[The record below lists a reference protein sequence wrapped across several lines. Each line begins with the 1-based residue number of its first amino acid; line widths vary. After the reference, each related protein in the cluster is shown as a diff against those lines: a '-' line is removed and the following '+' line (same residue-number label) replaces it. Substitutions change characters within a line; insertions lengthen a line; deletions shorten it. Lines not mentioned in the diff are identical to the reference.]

1 MSATAPRSQG
11 AGGTRAGRAWLDSVR
26 DEALR
31 FLSGDN
37 NAPWAILAETA
48 LGCVPILGQV
58 IDARDIIKGLAEV
71 GDAPDSQLAWFNLVT
86 AVVGLIPGGGD
97 AVKRGAR
104 AVKSGTLNID
114 DLLAL
119 VRRYH
124 SGDPEQLVRQ
134 VLDPGRIVAKLEEVL
149 ASPALQKSL
158 SPEVQR
164 RVQRIRSGIAAQAAA
179 LRKEVDDWFTRGRK
193 TSAGGAGAAKPTVG
207 APPAKPATQVGEGSK
222 ARGQHSD
229 AAAHTT
235 PNSATQR
242 MQRLK
247 DVGNRALGVF
257 GEHMADYHCQDVKGW
272 YATARVG
279 HDQGH
284 INIAKM
290 NDGGVLVQLWPL
302 NVRGR
307 GIDAVWRTEKG
318 PRPYAIVEAKASVDP
333 SKGLGQLLDE
343 AWDKNDEPP
352 HRNAPVGGKQR
363 GGRFGSRA
371 RTTEADTVRQKNGK
385 VTQMSHGWIAAR
397 VARAVSH
404 EEAVLKTFKK
414 LKDRA
419 YSRHV
424 LFCSMPQGAT
434 HAEALISAMAGR
446 ALPDD
451 THNVHEL
458 TREWLDD
465 DIERVVNQRAG
476 NKPPNTGR
484 GR

>member
-134 VLDPGRIVAKLEEVL
+134 VLDPARIVAKLEEVL
-149 ASPALQKSL
+149 ASGALQKSL

-193 TSAGGAGAAKPTVG
+193 TSAGGAGAAKPSVG

-333 SKGLGQLLDE
+333 TKGLGQLLDE
-343 AWDKNDEPP
+343 AWDKNESDKSAKDGFGLSG
-352 HRNAPVGGKQR
+352 RNSKSRTKTR
-363 GGRFGSRA
+363 G
-371 RTTEADTVRQKNGK
+371 ADGVRQKNGK
-385 VTQMSHGWIAAR
+385 VTQMSHPWIR
-397 VARAVSH
+397 IRIKGAVRG
-404 EEAVLKTFKK
+404 EASILKTFKELGAK
-414 LKDRA
+414 A

-424 LFCSMPQGAT
+424 LFFSIPQAAA
-434 HAEALISAMAGR
+434 HCEALLTAMAGR
-446 ALPDD
+446 PLDQAF
-451 THNVHEL
+451 HAAHEL
-458 TREWLDD
+458 TREWKDNQ
-465 DIERVVNQRAG
+465 IERVVNDRAG
-476 NKPPNTGR
+476 VPADKRGGR
-484 GR
+484 R

>member
-124 SGDPEQLVRQ
+124 RGDPEQLVRQ

-343 AWDKNDEPP
+343 AWDKNESDRLNSNPTS
-352 HRNAPVGGKQR
+352 AR
-363 GGRFGSRA
+363 GGGAGRRGRGGSGDV
-371 RTTEADTVRQKNGK
+371 TRQKNGK
-385 VTQMSHGWIAAR
+385 VTQMSHGWIESR
-397 VARAVSH
+397 IGSAVNH
-404 EEAVLKTFKK
+404 ESSVLETFRSRK
-414 LKDRA
+414 RMA

-424 LFCSMPQGAT
+424 LFFSLPQAAA
-434 HAEALISAMAGR
+434 HSEALITLLAGR
-446 ALPDD
+446 PVDQGFHAG
-451 THNVHEL
+451 HEV
-458 TREWLDD
+458 TREWIDNQ
-465 DIERVVNQRAG
+465 IERVVNDRAG
-476 NKPPNTGR
+476 VAPVDR
-484 GR
+484 GRRR